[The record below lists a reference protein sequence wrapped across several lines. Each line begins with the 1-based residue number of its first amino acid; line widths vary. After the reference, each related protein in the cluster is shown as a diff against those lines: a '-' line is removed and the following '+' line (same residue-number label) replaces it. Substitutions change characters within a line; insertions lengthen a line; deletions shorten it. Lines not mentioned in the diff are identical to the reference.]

1 MCFQGAFLNQLTLR
15 NIYCKIDDGIFTE
28 FANKWDVTRDIIKSM
43 DALITNN
50 YYHWMCQW
58 KIDDWSV
65 SAINE
70 VFYIDLPQGC
80 VKIKQTIL
88 KAENMLLIIAIND
101 TQ

>member
-1 MCFQGAFLNQLTLR
+1 
-15 NIYCKIDDGIFTE
+15 
-28 FANKWDVTRDIIKSM
+28 M

-50 YYHWMCQW
+50 YDHWMCQW

-80 VKIKQTIL
+80 
-88 KAENMLLIIAIND
+88 A
-101 TQ
+101 